1 MARKRE
7 EEEKYKMDSVKFV
20 ILTQE
25 KKKGAFYQKEI
36 VLKEEMYYGK
46 WQNRQEMNGG
56 GIKIRSVSQREE

>member
-20 ILTQE
+20 IFTQE
-25 KKKGAFYQKEI
+25 EKKGAFYQKEI

-46 WQNRQEMNGG
+46 GAKPTGNE
-56 GIKIRSVSQREE
+56 QRGN